1 MALDEDP
8 RTEAQASGLTL
19 RWSPI
24 YQSAWDAT
32 PQAYVEA
39 GAVGW
44 ERTRRLLR
52 ADDTRLGMKAY
63 IGVRHSDPSR
73 WGLPG
78 EPHAVFFLSV
88 LLGARTLFLRTYPT
102 VPAAL
107 ATLRATHAQLAASIL
122 PGERQS

>member
-1 MALDEDP
+1 MTPDEDP
-8 RTEAQASGLTL
+8 HPEAQAPGLTL
-19 RWSPI
+19 HWSSV
-24 YQSAWDAT
+24 YQPAWDTT
-32 PQAYVEA
+32 PEAYVEA
-39 GAVGW
+39 HVVAW

-63 IGVRHSDPSR
+63 LGVRHSDPSR